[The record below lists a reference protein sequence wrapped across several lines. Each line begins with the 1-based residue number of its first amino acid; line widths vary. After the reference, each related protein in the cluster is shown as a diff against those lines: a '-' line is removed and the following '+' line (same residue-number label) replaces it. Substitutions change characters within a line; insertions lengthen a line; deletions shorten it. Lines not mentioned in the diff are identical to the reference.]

1 MIIFKTMNVKNYDVG
16 QYHSAVWLESK
27 LLFAVQQ

>member
-1 MIIFKTMNVKNYDVG
+1 MIIFKTINIKNYVVG
-16 QYHSAVWLESK
+16 QYHSAVWLQSK